1 MNVLRN
7 LLQLLCLCFFA
18 FLGACSADSE
28 LLDIKVTAEDVALKE
43 QLTELSG
50 SLDFYTL
57 PESDD
62 FENIPAD
69 PKNPLTSEKVLLG
82 QLLFHETG
90 LATEAK
96 LESNKGT
103 YSCASCHHS
112 AAGFQS
118 GIQQGI
124 GDGGSG
130 FGLFGEARTL
140 SLDYTPE
147 MADVQPIR
155 SPSILNAAY
164 QKVMLWNGQFGATGA
179 NLGTEASW
187 TPDTPKET
195 NTLGFEGVETQ
206 AIAGLT
212 VHRMGVTK
220 EFLDDH
226 GYTFLYDQAFP
237 DLPETERYSLRTTGL
252 AIAAYE
258 RTVLANRSNFQQWLR
273 GSSNAMT
280 IDEKKGAALF
290 FGKANCYE
298 CHTGPALNSEGFYA
312 LGLNDLL
319 EPAVPI
325 TVDEATQKGRGGF
338 TNDPSDDYTFKVP
351 QLYNLKDVDF
361 LGHGGSLRSVKEMI
375 VYKNKAVKENFN
387 VRDEQL
393 ADQFVPL
400 NLNLDEIDQLAQ
412 FVENSLQ
419 DRNLQRYEPSGLPT
433 EKCFPNADRQSKED
447 LNCGD

>member
-1 MNVLRN
+1 MNLWQTLHKPIYLCCVL
-7 LLQLLCLCFFA
+7 LISS
-18 FLGACSADSE
+18 CSVDSE
-28 LLDIKVTAEDVALKE
+28 LLDITVTEEDVALKD

-50 SLDFYTL
+50 NLDFYTL

-62 FENIPAD
+62 FANIPAD
-69 PKNPLTSEKVLLG
+69 PNNPLTAEKVLLG

-90 LATEAK
+90 LAIDAK
-96 LESNKGT
+96 LEANQGT

-118 GIQQGI
+118 GIKQGI

-130 FGLFGEARTL
+130 FGLFGEARKLAT
-140 SLDYTPE
+140 DYTAE
-147 MADVQPIR
+147 MADVQPIK
-155 SPSILNAAY
+155 SPTVLNTAY
-164 QKVMLWNGQFGATGA
+164 QKVMLWNGQFGATGP
-179 NLGTEASW
+179 NLGTEANW

-220 EFLDDH
+220 AFLDDS

-237 DLPETERYSLRTTGL
+237 ELSEAERYSLTTTGL

-258 RTVLANRSNFQQWLR
+258 RTLLANQSNFQKWLR

-280 IDEKKGAALF
+280 VEEKKGAALF
-290 FGKANCYE
+290 FGKAKCYE
-298 CHTGPALNSEGFYA
+298 CHTGPALNSEGFHA
-312 LGLNDLL
+312 LGLSDLL
-319 EPAVPI
+319 EPEVPI
-325 TVDEATQKGRGGF
+325 LVDEATKKGRGGF
-338 TNDPSDDYTFKVP
+338 TKNPSDNYKFKVP
-351 QLYNLKDVDF
+351 QLYNLKDVNF
-361 LGHGGSLRSVKEMI
+361 FGHGGSLQSVKEMI
-375 VYKNKAVKENFN
+375 VYKNKAVKENFDVN
-387 VRDEQL
+387 DEQL

-400 NLNLDEIDQLAQ
+400 NLNLDEIEQLTQ

-419 DRNLQRYEPSGLPT
+419 DNNLQRYEPTGLPT